1 MIHALDDDYTKVRR
15 KAIAGL
21 IRIGEPAVDALI
33 EATASD
39 RVRIRRYA
47 VHCLGSIGA
56 TQGKRVV
63 IEALDDAEE
72 AVRRQAVRALQK
84 TASNEDLEPLLSFL
98 RKARAGNAVDAV
110 EALASLG
117 EAGIRAMREM
127 ARTEH
132 NLAAAFFCAKQGDTW
147 GREILVEALSDDAQR
162 EAAVEFLRELRDE
175 RCVPFLIEQ
184 LRASTDWHGSFVGH
198 ELGRIGGDEAVAA
211 LIEALSREQ
220 VLIRRGAIHGL
231 SDARDPAAVEPL
243 IERIAQD
250 DDAKARKLAAGALL
264 NIGAAAVEPLRRAL
278 AKNRVLGRHRQSL
291 IRETLSR
298 LGAEA

>member
-1 MIHALDDDYTKVRR
+1 M
-15 KAIAGL
+15 
-21 IRIGEPAVDALI
+21 
-33 EATASD
+33 
-39 RVRIRRYA
+39 
-47 VHCLGSIGA
+47 
-56 TQGKRVV
+56 V

-231 SDARDPAAVEPL
+231 SDALDPAAIAPL
-243 IERIAQD
+243 IERIAED
-250 DDAKARKLAAGALL
+250 DDAKARRLAAGALL
-264 NIGAAAVEPLRRAL
+264 TIGAAAVDPLRRAL
-278 AKNRVLGRHRQSL
+278 SENRVLGRHRQSL

-298 LGAEA
+298 LGAQP